1 MGDEGFLTLAIGV
14 RVSPEPEAV
23 ELLKR
28 YRDALNYAIKV
39 VIENKATS
47 LSKAHKLLYNTLKN
61 RFGLPSRIAQ
71 DCYRE
76 AIVIVKSWL
85 KNPRRGRIPRVKTL
99 RMWLAHGY
107 GYRIRNGFAEII
119 GGYRLRIIGWDKRYD
134 QYESREARLVYR
146 NGKMFLMIA

>member
-107 GYRIRNGFAEII
+107 GYRIRNGVQ
-119 GGYRLRIIGWDKRYD
+119 L
-134 QYESREARLVYR
+134 
-146 NGKMFLMIA
+146 